1 MSTNDDMFKADAD
14 YVDVVRELVR
24 VETKLRVARE
34 IAEDFCE
41 NTSLGTIVREYEAR
55 VKELKKQID
64 RNDDEG

>member
-1 MSTNDDMFKADAD
+1 MSNYDGLFKADAD
-14 YVDVVRELVR
+14 YGDVVRELVR

-34 IAEDFCE
+34 IAEDFRE

-55 VKELKKQID
+55 EKELKKQID

>member
-1 MSTNDDMFKADAD
+1 
-14 YVDVVRELVR
+14 

-34 IAEDFCE
+34 ISEDFRE

>member
-1 MSTNDDMFKADAD
+1 MTYEELFKADAD
-14 YVDVVRELVR
+14 YGELVR

-34 IAEDFCE
+34 IAEDFRE

-55 VKELKKQID
+55 EKELKKQID

>member
-1 MSTNDDMFKADAD
+1 MLTNDDMFKADAD
-14 YVDVVRELVR
+14 YGDVVRELVR
-24 VETKLRVARE
+24 VETKLRVALE
-34 IAEDFCE
+34 IAEDFRE